1 MFGDQPVTDRVDKA
15 IDSSAQTVKKAGNEY
30 IGNMADN
37 VKSKVAG
44 YNLPTTLGAAG
55 AGVGGV
61 TGAAVGHAM
70 TSSNDEEKKKRN

>member
-1 MFGDQPVTDRVDKA
+1 MT
-15 IDSSAQTVKKAGNEY
+15 
-30 IGNMADN
+30 ADEI
-37 VKSKVAG
+37 SKVKGKVAS

-70 TSSNDEEKKKRN
+70 TSDNDEEKKKRN